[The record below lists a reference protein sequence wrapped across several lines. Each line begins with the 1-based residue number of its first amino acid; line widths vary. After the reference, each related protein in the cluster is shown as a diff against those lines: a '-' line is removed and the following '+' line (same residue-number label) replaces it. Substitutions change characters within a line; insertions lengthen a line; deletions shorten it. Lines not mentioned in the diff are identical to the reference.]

1 MLRAGNPERMGL
13 MEGDEMLEL
22 LERAVVAV
30 EERQGKLK
38 KLEDAIRLSSGR
50 RREEVIDRRRKLS
63 GEITMLDSR
72 LRPLILS
79 INDQIVKI
87 DEMLDSLRGA

>member
-1 MLRAGNPERMGL
+1 

-22 LERAVVAV
+22 LERAVVVV

-63 GEITMLDSR
+63 GEITALDSG

-87 DEMLDSLRGA
+87 DEMLDSLRRA